1 MVSIRLRTFKWS
13 TGLVSKA
20 TLDATTTIQDW
31 TAVSDMYPSVVWVE
45 PEWEQSTLAERDS
58 DSMLSGKVVR
68 NGFLTGQIVFGFLT
82 HDMLEYMI
90 TTFFASGVESKDQTF
105 LYASD
110 ENEAQY
116 IQCHMV
122 RPRQRSQTMTPTYG
136 GWSNVIFKYT
146 NGNDIT

>member
-1 MVSIRLRTFKWS
+1 MPTIRIRTFKWS

-20 TLDATTTIQDW
+20 TLDGTSTIQSWDVQ
-31 TAVSDMYPSVVWVE
+31 TDMHPSVVWNE
-45 PEWEQSTLAERDS
+45 PEWEQSTVAERDAEA
-58 DSMLSGKVVR
+58 MLSGRVIR

-82 HDMLEYMI
+82 HDMLEYI
-90 TTFFASGVESKDQTF
+90 IAQKFPSSVESCDQTF
-105 LYASD
+105 LYTND

-122 RPRQRSQTMTPTYG
+122 RPRQKTQTMNPAFG

-146 NGNDIT
+146 NGVDIT